1 MDISRITSQ
10 HEGAL
15 EIVNSLERLV
25 GGTKYLLLHSTPI
38 INIILLKAMLAWERE
53 SEKGLE
59 LQFTKFAESILYDLY
74 KVTYFKVSL
83 KKDDEESIHWDCISQ
98 TFEEFKVSSL
108 NEKRKN
114 KKCDCFGDDPTKPTK
129 CHCLKVE
136 HIDKRSTLSNEA
148 ISLLLARHVFNRRVL
163 NLLGLPL
170 PTRQSVYSLSHSL
183 TEHC

>member
-59 LQFTKFAESILYDLY
+59 LQFTN
-74 KVTYFKVSL
+74 FKVSL